1 MSVLFP
7 KDETSNK
14 KPSTSSFQAANGVVT
29 TIQDIRRIHDSSQPA
44 QSAYGIKLNTRQG
57 TIRQKKSRSPFESN
71 GFLKG
76 YCEDFPQGAI
86 IHPSVYMLLDE
97 HINVAL
103 DTKEAKLQRYLEEWR
118 EKMLGSTNGLVNFG
132 FWGEE
137 DKSAA
142 LDGVAAIRVLV
153 CGNTGVKYSTTQAH

>member
-7 KDETSNK
+7 KDENSNK

-29 TIQDIRRIHDSSQPA
+29 TIQDIRRIHDSTQPA
-44 QSAYGIKLNTRQG
+44 QNTYGIKLSTRQG
-57 TIRQKKSRSPFESN
+57 TIRQKKSRTPFESN

-76 YCEDFPQGAI
+76 YCEDAPQGTI

-103 DTKEAKLQRYLEEWR
+103 DTKEAKLQRHVEEWR
-118 EKMLGSTNGLVNFG
+118 ERMLGSTNGLVNFG
-132 FWGEE
+132 FWGDE

-153 CGNTGVKYSTTQAH
+153 CGNTGVK